1 MLEIV
6 EIIRPAKQGRTTP
19 FLCNASDGYAYFVK
33 GYAATVAGLMREW
46 VGAHLAKSFGLPVPP
61 FAIVYLD
68 ERLANAF
75 GGLAVSEL
83 KGGYVF
89 ASRQVH
95 SANELK
101 FETVKKID
109 LKLKLRLIIF
119 DLWVQNGDRILTE
132 TGGNPNLLWK
142 ADESGLYV
150 IDHNLIF
157 EQDFDK
163 PLFWNTH
170 VFKSDFINIQIDW
183 IERNE
188 FECLMQKSIE
198 NWQLAMDTMPVEWLE
213 FNDEF
218 NYFAAETHLQRLK
231 SEANGSI
238 WAKML

>member
-1 MLEIV
+1 M
-6 EIIRPAKQGRTTP
+6 T
-19 FLCNASDGYAYFVK
+19 
-33 GYAATVAGLMREW
+33 
-46 VGAHLAKSFGLPVPP
+46 FGLPVPP
-61 FAIVYLD
+61 FAIAYLD
-68 ERLANAF
+68 ERLVKAF
-75 GGLAVSEL
+75 GGLAASEL

-89 ASRQVH
+89 ASRQVL

-163 PLFWNTH
+163 
-170 VFKSDFINIQIDW
+170 I
-183 IERNE
+183 
-188 FECLMQKSIE
+188 
-198 NWQLAMDTMPVEWLE
+198 
-213 FNDEF
+213 
-218 NYFAAETHLQRLK
+218 
-231 SEANGSI
+231 
-238 WAKML
+238 